1 MKTTVEIVNLVNRA
15 LELCPIRWVDINND
29 FVKFEYGGTIFR
41 ITKELIVEEAKESCL
56 ARTVSAIFLKLLII
70 KTDKYE
76 K

>member
-1 MKTTVEIVNLVNRA
+1 MKTTTEIVNLVSKA

-41 ITKELIVEEAKESCL
+41 ITKELIVEESKESCL
-56 ARTVSAIFLKLLII
+56 AHTVSAIFLELLII